1 MCEAHAA
8 KKASEKECCHGSLQT
23 EHDCKLHM
31 NHGQKDHGH
40 MDHGQMNHEQMDH
53 GHMDHEH
60 MDHGQMNHEH
70 MNHGQMDHGQ
80 MDHGHMN
87 HGQMDHGHMNHGQ
100 MDHAHMNHDQMMH
113 GGHMM
118 HMGNLKQKFW
128 VSLILTIPVII
139 MSPMMGVKL
148 PFQITFAGSD
158 WIVALL
164 GTILFFYGGKPFFN
178 GAKGEL
184 AEKKPAMMTLITLGI
199 SVAYIYSVYAVI
211 ANNILGAMPH
221 VMDFFWELA
230 TLIVIMLLG
239 HWIEMNAV
247 MNAGSAVDQ
256 LAKLLPN
263 SAHLVKQT
271 GAVVDV
277 PVTELKKEQELQVR
291 AGEQVPA
298 DGIIISGQSSLN
310 ESLVTG
316 EASAVAKK
324 QGDQVIGGTLNGN
337 GTFNLRVT
345 GTGETGYLAKV
356 VKLVQAAQQNKSQTE
371 TMADKVAGYLFYA
384 ALSIGIIS
392 FIAWLSL
399 DSLAFALSTA
409 VTVFIIACPHALGL
423 AIPLVAAR
431 STSIAAANGLLIR
444 NRSALE
450 QVKRVRYVL
459 MDKTGTLTEGI
470 FKVNAIK
477 TLVADYDEKQILQ
490 LFASL
495 ESQSTHPL
503 ATGILKAAK
512 DKKLTFEKSTAIQ
525 QQTGVGLSGKIAG
538 TDYAIVSLGYVE
550 KQQLKFPRAVTEKL
564 AAAGNTISF
573 LLQGEHLIGMVAQ
586 GDRIKPQAKK
596 MVQQLLDQGLTPVML
611 TGDNQ
616 ATAEKVANQL
626 GIRAFKA
633 QLLPEDK
640 EKQVQLYQEKGKVL
654 FVGDGVNDAPSLARA
669 DIGVAIGSG
678 TDVAVDSADVV
689 LVESNP
695 NDIVKL
701 LQIARLTI
709 RKMTQ
714 NLWWASGYNIVAL
727 PLAAGILAHWGI
739 VLDPMVGAIV
749 MSLSTIIVALNAMT
763 LNEEKIR

>member
-1 MCEAHAA
+1 MAYKKNEDTERQQCMMCEAHAA

-40 MDHGQMNHEQMDH
+40 MDHE
-53 GHMDHEH
+53 
-60 MDHGQMNHEH
+60 QMNHEH
-70 MNHGQMDHGQ
+70 MNHGQMDHG
-80 MDHGHMN
+80 HMN
-87 HGQMDHGHMNHGQ
+87 HGQMDHGQ

-118 HMGNLKQKFW
+118 HMGGNLKQKFW

-392 FIAWLSL
+392 FIAWLSW
-399 DSLAFALSTA
+399 
-409 VTVFIIACPHALGL
+409 IAWHLH
-423 AIPLVAAR
+423 
-431 STSIAAANGLLIR
+431 
-444 NRSALE
+444 
-450 QVKRVRYVL
+450 
-459 MDKTGTLTEGI
+459 
-470 FKVNAIK
+470 F
-477 TLVADYDEKQILQ
+477 Q
-490 LFASL
+490 L
-495 ESQSTHPL
+495 
-503 ATGILKAAK
+503 
-512 DKKLTFEKSTAIQ
+512 
-525 QQTGVGLSGKIAG
+525 
-538 TDYAIVSLGYVE
+538 
-550 KQQLKFPRAVTEKL
+550 R
-564 AAAGNTISF
+564 
-573 LLQGEHLIGMVAQ
+573 
-586 GDRIKPQAKK
+586 
-596 MVQQLLDQGLTPVML
+596 
-611 TGDNQ
+611 
-616 ATAEKVANQL
+616 
-626 GIRAFKA
+626 
-633 QLLPEDK
+633 
-640 EKQVQLYQEKGKVL
+640 
-654 FVGDGVNDAPSLARA
+654 
-669 DIGVAIGSG
+669 
-678 TDVAVDSADVV
+678 
-689 LVESNP
+689 
-695 NDIVKL
+695 
-701 LQIARLTI
+701 
-709 RKMTQ
+709 
-714 NLWWASGYNIVAL
+714 
-727 PLAAGILAHWGI
+727 
-739 VLDPMVGAIV
+739 
-749 MSLSTIIVALNAMT
+749 
-763 LNEEKIR
+763 

>member
-1 MCEAHAA
+1 M
-8 KKASEKECCHGSLQT
+8 
-23 EHDCKLHM
+23 
-31 NHGQKDHGH
+31 
-40 MDHGQMNHEQMDH
+40 
-53 GHMDHEH
+53 
-60 MDHGQMNHEH
+60 
-70 MNHGQMDHGQ
+70 
-80 MDHGHMN
+80 
-87 HGQMDHGHMNHGQ
+87 
-100 MDHAHMNHDQMMH
+100 
-113 GGHMM
+113 
-118 HMGNLKQKFW
+118 
-128 VSLILTIPVII
+128 
-139 MSPMMGVKL
+139 
-148 PFQITFAGSD
+148 
-158 WIVALL
+158 
-164 GTILFFYGGKPFFN
+164 
-178 GAKGEL
+178 
-184 AEKKPAMMTLITLGI
+184 
-199 SVAYIYSVYAVI
+199 
-211 ANNILGAMPH
+211 
-221 VMDFFWELA
+221 
-230 TLIVIMLLG
+230 
-239 HWIEMNAV
+239 
-247 MNAGSAVDQ
+247 
-256 LAKLLPN
+256 
-263 SAHLVKQT
+263 
-271 GAVVDV
+271 
-277 PVTELKKEQELQVR
+277 
-291 AGEQVPA
+291 
-298 DGIIISGQSSLN
+298 
-310 ESLVTG
+310 
-316 EASAVAKK
+316 
-324 QGDQVIGGTLNGN
+324 
-337 GTFNLRVT
+337 
-345 GTGETGYLAKV
+345 
-356 VKLVQAAQQNKSQTE
+356 
-371 TMADKVAGYLFYA
+371 
-384 ALSIGIIS
+384 
-392 FIAWLSL
+392 
-399 DSLAFALSTA
+399 
-409 VTVFIIACPHALGL
+409 TVFIIACPHALGL

-459 MDKTGTLTEGI
+459 MDKTGGTLTEGI

-512 DKKLTFEKSTAIQ
+512 DKKLTFEKPTAIQ

-586 GDRIKPQAKK
+586 GGDRIKPQAKK

-727 PLAAGILAHWGI
+727 PLAAGILAHWGGI